1 MIIEDVV
8 FKILFFYTIIHHQV
22 AVPARSVSLTP
33 LAARGRP
40 GQLPGGIT
48 LSSVAQQQSDPAP
61 SPPAVSG
68 PSSDSRRS
76 LPPSVQVSSESS
88 SLQEE
93 NVGAEQSSGTAP
105 HAQESSSRNVNHAAP
120 VSNLPSPSPNTA
132 NVRISKEEVVRKDST
147 ADTKMSI
154 ESIKMPDTNLSG
166 ARRSPAKTPNVI
178 RPESRVSVDTLH
190 NLKNFLEE
198 SKEPQERVIRGV
210 GHQAFREF
218 CNLVSTLQDR
228 SLVIEDVNI
237 RTLYFTILNFSRFP
251 VNPDMRKYEPLSNFA
266 LKLQS
271 FIDLRNLFRKDENI
285 KKIVAEKLESDELD
299 KFEVHV
305 DGLIDSE
312 RDFIQNNQEE
322 NIITYHRIRNCLIDV
337 TMTRLRVVHTKIL
350 SLDSGS
356 APDIFND
363 SVKMLKSL
371 MNTHYN
377 GQVLMM
383 EKIRFNF
390 DFLSTILDYLKVV
403 SQTQEEVSIKTVNN
417 LQRLDPMRVMIDSL
431 IKDVS
436 DVVTFHN
443 IETILSQ
450 KLCRS
455 YINSI
460 KSVTD
465 TENMSLVQKRGL
477 YSLKNAIFLYKNNIK
492 IGDLP
497 LTNIGLEVAK
507 IISLARFINKDA
519 GIKAAIS
526 SRHGAVATNEL
537 EALVIANTG
546 RGDEFVMKFAEKNI
560 QLYHSLRNTA
570 LEKILMQITLVH
582 SKVKNIEIPQSAKN
596 SAEYHAAIKRLEDI
610 VTADIVTRMLIIEEQ
625 KFDFDFLSTILLVWR
640 TETARQEEAAK
651 AAARP
656 PAPAPA
662 PAPVVPTTVVVKRPG
677 PAVAAAASKRLR
689 SEEEAADDPSPL
701 QGRAGAE
708 VINLDDDQEAAAV
721 PRPPTAVTSR
731 RSWPCSSKSASM
743 VAAPR
748 QVRPVATVTPMPPTS
763 AASKLK
769 TPVKGPQVPGKEAGR
784 GQVAARPVTKVA
796 TQSNPMQVLD
806 GAGELPIRTKC
817 TLCSDRTSENM
828 MQLVHHYSTAHF
840 REDIGKYIKS
850 QSCPSCS
857 EKFEDK
863 NELIKHV
870 GLVHGT
876 VHLLLT
882 KTERWICD
890 FCVSFNY
897 LNGIFHGVLLTFIL
911 CLEKRIPDRGFPEE
925 AFN

>member
-1 MIIEDVV
+1 M
-8 FKILFFYTIIHHQV
+8 
-22 AVPARSVSLTP
+22 A
-33 LAARGRP
+33 
-40 GQLPGGIT
+40 
-48 LSSVAQQQSDPAP
+48 
-61 SPPAVSG
+61 
-68 PSSDSRRS
+68 
-76 LPPSVQVSSESS
+76 
-88 SLQEE
+88 
-93 NVGAEQSSGTAP
+93 AEQSSGTAP

-166 ARRSPAKTPNVI
+166 ARRSPANTPNVI

-350 SLDSGS
+350 SLDSSS

-677 PAVAAAASKRLR
+677 PAVAAAPPKRLR

-840 REDIGKYIKS
+840 REDIGKYIKT

>member
-1 MIIEDVV
+1 
-8 FKILFFYTIIHHQV
+8 
-22 AVPARSVSLTP
+22 
-33 LAARGRP
+33 
-40 GQLPGGIT
+40 
-48 LSSVAQQQSDPAP
+48 
-61 SPPAVSG
+61 
-68 PSSDSRRS
+68 
-76 LPPSVQVSSESS
+76 
-88 SLQEE
+88 
-93 NVGAEQSSGTAP
+93 
-105 HAQESSSRNVNHAAP
+105 
-120 VSNLPSPSPNTA
+120 
-132 NVRISKEEVVRKDST
+132 
-147 ADTKMSI
+147 
-154 ESIKMPDTNLSG
+154 MPDTKLSG
-166 ARRSPAKTPNVI
+166 ARRIPANTPNVI

-350 SLDSGS
+350 SLDSSS

-436 DVVTFHN
+436 DVVIFHN

-677 PAVAAAASKRLR
+677 PAVAAAPPKRLR

-784 GQVAARPVTKVA
+784 GQVAPRTVTKVA

-897 LNGIFHGVLLTFIL
+897 LNGMLNRILLTFIL

-925 AFN
+925 AFNQRSLGEEV

>member
-1 MIIEDVV
+1 M
-8 FKILFFYTIIHHQV
+8 

-120 VSNLPSPSPNTA
+120 VSNLPSVSSNTA

-350 SLDSGS
+350 SLDSSS

-492 IGDLP
+492 IGDAP

-677 PAVAAAASKRLR
+677 PAVAAAPPKRLR

-840 REDIGKYIKS
+840 REDIGKYIKT

>member
-1 MIIEDVV
+1 M
-8 FKILFFYTIIHHQV
+8 T
-22 AVPARSVSLTP
+22 
-33 LAARGRP
+33 
-40 GQLPGGIT
+40 
-48 LSSVAQQQSDPAP
+48 
-61 SPPAVSG
+61 
-68 PSSDSRRS
+68 
-76 LPPSVQVSSESS
+76 
-88 SLQEE
+88 
-93 NVGAEQSSGTAP
+93 AEQSSGTAP

-166 ARRSPAKTPNVI
+166 ARRSPANTPNVI

-350 SLDSGS
+350 SLDSSS

-677 PAVAAAASKRLR
+677 PAVAAAPPKRLR

-840 REDIGKYIKS
+840 REDIGKYIKT

-897 LNGIFHGVLLTFIL
+897 LNGMFHRVLLMFIL

-925 AFN
+925 AFNQRSLGEEV

>member
-1 MIIEDVV
+1 M
-8 FKILFFYTIIHHQV
+8 T
-22 AVPARSVSLTP
+22 
-33 LAARGRP
+33 
-40 GQLPGGIT
+40 
-48 LSSVAQQQSDPAP
+48 
-61 SPPAVSG
+61 
-68 PSSDSRRS
+68 
-76 LPPSVQVSSESS
+76 
-88 SLQEE
+88 
-93 NVGAEQSSGTAP
+93 AEQSSGTAP

-147 ADTKMSI
+147 ADTKRSN

-166 ARRSPAKTPNVI
+166 ARRSPANTPNVI

-350 SLDSGS
+350 SLDSSS

-436 DVVTFHN
+436 DVVIFHN

-492 IGDLP
+492 IGDAP

-656 PAPAPA
+656 PAPPPA

-677 PAVAAAASKRLR
+677 PAVAAAPPKRLR

-701 QGRAGAE
+701 RGRAGAE

-721 PRPPTAVTSR
+721 PRPPAAVTSR

-784 GQVAARPVTKVA
+784 GQVAPRTVTKVA

-840 REDIGKYIKS
+840 REDIGKYIKT

-925 AFN
+925 AFNQRSLGEEV